1 VKSSA
6 LQKLFDQF
14 HEALR
19 DGSFVKLTLSSPRGP
34 DRSLK
39 QIHVRSIELRGA
51 PHLSFVY
58 HHKERDITKNFT
70 WEEGIS
76 ILRETLGRDFRNA
89 HLFTTR
95 RSWQLEVREGGAAR
109 LLERPA
115 RHDAPPAKSH
125 DLPKGR
131 RILPTRPW
139 LHALGVTTADG
150 KVCRGMEAKFRQID
164 RFVEI
169 MIPLLTDAGLS
180 SAAVSL
186 LDMGCGKG
194 YLTFALYDLLT
205 RDSGRQVSIRG
216 IEGREELVALA
227 NRVARANQFGGLS
240 FEKGVI
246 ADVCLTAVDVV
257 IALHACD
264 TATDDA
270 VAKGIGAGA
279 KLIVVSPCCHKELRA
294 QLTAPAALESTLRH
308 GILRERQ
315 AEFIT
320 DALRAA
326 LLEWAGYD
334 TSVFEFTSTEH
345 TAKNL
350 MIAAVR
356 REQRGEPSVAAA
368 QQVRALASMYGI
380 RSQRL
385 AQALKFDL
393 SNSA

>member
-1 VKSSA
+1 
-6 LQKLFDQF
+6 
-14 HEALR
+14 
-19 DGSFVKLTLSSPRGP
+19 
-34 DRSLK
+34 
-39 QIHVRSIELRGA
+39 
-51 PHLSFVY
+51 
-58 HHKERDITKNFT
+58 
-70 WEEGIS
+70 
-76 ILRETLGRDFRNA
+76 
-89 HLFTTR
+89 
-95 RSWQLEVREGGAAR
+95 
-109 LLERPA
+109 
-115 RHDAPPAKSH
+115 
-125 DLPKGR
+125 
-131 RILPTRPW
+131 
-139 LHALGVTTADG
+139 
-150 KVCRGMEAKFRQID
+150 MEAKFRQID

-308 GILRERQ
+308 GSCASGR
-315 AEFIT
+315 
-320 DALRAA
+320 
-326 LLEWAGYD
+326 
-334 TSVFEFTSTEH
+334 
-345 TAKNL
+345 
-350 MIAAVR
+350 
-356 REQRGEPSVAAA
+356 PSSSPMPCGP
-368 QQVRALASMYGI
+368 R
-380 RSQRL
+380 
-385 AQALKFDL
+385 F
-393 SNSA
+393 SNGLV